1 MKVVEGGFGKSR
13 DPEEPP
19 YKRLL
24 AQLEKAGL
32 EDLKGDYLLIWD
44 TGDSLM
50 LLSNIVTAAEVYM
63 QCAKAQTAVMATQF
77 DGIEE
82 EDDVPPAS

>member
-1 MKVVEGGFGKSR
+1 MKVVDGGFGKSR

-24 AQLEKAGL
+24 AQLEKAKL
-32 EDLKGDYLLIWD
+32 EDLSGEYLLIWD
-44 TGDSLM
+44 SGDSLM

-77 DGIEE
+77 SGIE

>member
-1 MKVVEGGFGKSR
+1 MKVVDGGFGKSR

-32 EDLKGDYLLIWD
+32 EGTSGEYLLIWD
-44 TGDSLM
+44 SGDSLM